1 MNGLKNIFG
10 SMINAV
16 AAVYFVYA
24 GMVDWPSAAL
34 MAVGAIIGGYG
45 AAGIARKIG
54 QKAVRRIVIVIGF
67 AMTISLFFRGR

>member
-1 MNGLKNIFG
+1 
-10 SMINAV
+10 
-16 AAVYFVYA
+16 
-24 GMVDWPSAAL
+24 MVDWPSAAL